1 MQRAQIVRACGAGE
15 TNTAIAKR
23 MGLTGMTVGK
33 WRNRSRELGLV
44 GLHEELRLGR
54 TRTYEDEEVAEVI
67 TRALQGMQTDC
78 STHWSA
84 RALATAMG
92 STKPL
97 FTSRCRPS
105 RCSPAGRNLTTFQPN
120 GYKLA
125 DVN

>member
-15 TNTAIAKR
+15 TNKAIAKR

-67 TRALQGMQTDC
+67 TRALQGMQTEAVPTGAPGLWLQRWDLQN
-78 STHWSA
+78 H
-84 RALATAMG
+84 
-92 STKPL
+92 
-97 FTSRCRPS
+97 
-105 RCSPAGRNLTTFQPN
+105 
-120 GYKLA
+120 
-125 DVN
+125 